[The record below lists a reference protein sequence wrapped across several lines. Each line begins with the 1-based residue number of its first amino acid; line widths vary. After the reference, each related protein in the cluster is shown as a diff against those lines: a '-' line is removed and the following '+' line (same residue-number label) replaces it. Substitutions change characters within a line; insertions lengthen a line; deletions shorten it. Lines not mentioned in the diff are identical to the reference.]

1 MTGDNMETVK
11 IKASKGYTVY
21 IGRDFL
27 HTVGEKIREIK
38 RPCRVVLVS
47 DDTVF
52 SLYGEKV
59 KKSLQGADYS
69 VCEFVFPHGENA
81 KSLEN
86 FGRLQEF
93 CANNSITR
101 TDLLVALG
109 GGVTGDL
116 TGFTA
121 STYLRGVDFVQ
132 IPTTVLSM
140 VDSSVGGKTAIN
152 LNAGKNLCG
161 AFHQPIAVYA
171 DCRVLETL
179 PREIFNEGCAE
190 VIKYGMI
197 SDGDFLTFL
206 RDNEIRENIEYVIRR
221 CVEIKGDI
229 VERDE
234 FEKGERK
241 LLNFGH
247 TIGHAIEKCSNFRIS
262 HGNAVAIGMAVATR
276 AAYEVGM
283 CDEDYSDELLSVL
296 IKNNLPTVCDFTAEQ
311 LYGAALSDKKR
322 SLDTMAL
329 IVPEE
334 YGLCKIMKLPVEDLQ
349 NFIEKGMN

>member
-1 MTGDNMETVK
+1 MEIVK
-11 IKASKGYTVY
+11 VTASKEYSVY
-21 IGRDFL
+21 IGTDFL
-27 HTVGEKIREIK
+27 DTVGEKIREIK

-47 DDTVF
+47 DDTVY
-52 SLYGEKV
+52 SLYGERV
-59 KKSLQGADYS
+59 KKSLEGAEYK
-69 VCEFVFPHGENA
+69 VCEFVFSHGEDA

-86 FGRLQEF
+86 FGKIQEY
-93 CANNSITR
+93 CAENSITR
-101 TDLLVALG
+101 TDLFVALG

-116 TGFTA
+116 TGFVA

-161 AFHQPIAVYA
+161 AFYQPIAVYA
-171 DCRVLETL
+171 DCETL
-179 PREIFNEGCAE
+179 KTLPEETFNEGCAE
-190 VIKYGMI
+190 IIKYGMI
-197 SDGDFLTFL
+197 LDAEFLTYL
-206 RDNEIRENIEYVIRR
+206 SENSIRENVEYAIKR
-221 CVEIKGDI
+221 CVEIKRDV
-229 VERDE
+229 VEHDE

-247 TIGHAIEKCSNFRIS
+247 TIGHAIEKCSNLTVS
-262 HGNAVAIGMAVATR
+262 HGNAVAIGMVIATKG
-276 AAYEVGM
+276 AYEIGM
-283 CDEDYSDELLSVL
+283 SDEDYSDVLLPIL
-296 IKNNLPTVCDFTAEQ
+296 KANNLPTTCDFSAEE
-311 LYGAALSDKKR
+311 LYKASLSDKKR

-334 YGLCKIMKLPVEDLQ
+334 YGLCKIMKLPVEDLL